1 MSMLEEGPTGSESED
16 RPCTIYTYSSENEL
30 VAMWDLHRRPWPA
43 EVAAAVPSVEVTYDR
58 SRHVIRITEQNGK
71 TAEFDDRPERF
82 LLMIRNPVSKAL
94 EPVIDFGKPVY
105 YYLAR
110 EVSPE

>member
-1 MSMLEEGPTGSESED
+1 LPSSSGSHIPRSTARRSDRGESKSAT
-16 RPCTIYTYSSENEL
+16 PK
-30 VAMWDLHRRPWPA
+30 
-43 EVAAAVPSVEVTYDR
+43 EVSYDR

-82 LLMIRNPVSKAL
+82 LLMIRSPVTKAL